1 MTLSEPNENDSGNAG
16 FSRRAFVKRASMTA
30 SLTFPTIVPASVIG
44 ANPPSDRIQ
53 LAAFGVGGRGTEVNG
68 TIARLE
74 GARYVAVCDAYAS
87 RRERAKKAWDTIY
100 GGDYVKMY
108 ANPWEV
114 LERSDIDAVVIT
126 TSDHW
131 HVPLAIAAA
140 RAKKDMY
147 VEKPLSVAMTWSLRL
162 REEIKRSGR
171 IFQYGTQQRSS
182 ALFRRPCE
190 LVRNGYIGKVQRV
203 DVWCHDISQQFE
215 EFKTRQ
221 WGSLRPVQAPAD
233 LDLDLWCGPSPL
245 KPYTADRCTQFGTY
259 HCPDYSMG
267 FIGGWGA
274 HPIDIM
280 QWGLDTD
287 GTSPVFYEGG
297 GSVPKFGLYRTVDT
311 WDITCCYANGIP
323 VRFLSERGCR
333 DIIMKYRKRYAGHG
347 TTFFGTEGW
356 ISVDRG
362 GMEASKESIL
372 TAKLGPNDKPLYES
386 AHHQRNFLD
395 CVRSRKPTISPLESA
410 IRSDTITHMTN
421 IVVRTGRP
429 VEWDPVKEQTL
440 NDAEASKFLDRPM
453 RKKWAV

>member
-1 MTLSEPNENDSGNAG
+1 MTLPAQNYNNRGNTG
-16 FSRRAFVKRASMTA
+16 GSRRAFVKQASRTA
-30 SLTFPTIVPASVIG
+30 GLTFPAIVPASVIG

-53 LAAFGVGGRGTEVNG
+53 LAAFGIGVRGTGVHGNFSKFQD
-68 TIARLE
+68 
-74 GARYVAVCDAYAS
+74 ARYVAICDAYTS
-87 RRERAKKAWDTIY
+87 RRERAKKAWDTVY

-108 ANPWEV
+108 SNPWEV
-114 LERSDIDAVVIT
+114 LQRSDIDAVVIT
-126 TSDHW
+126 TPDHW

-140 RAKKDMY
+140 RAKRDMY
-147 VEKPLSVAMTWSLRL
+147 VEKPLSVAMAWSLRL
-162 REEIKRSGR
+162 REELKRSGR

-182 ALFRRPCE
+182 ALFRKPCE
-190 LVRNGYIGKVQRV
+190 LVRNGYIGKLQRV
-203 DVWCHDISQQFE
+203 EVWCHDISQQFE
-215 EFKTRQ
+215 AFKTKQ
-221 WGSLRPVQAPAD
+221 WGSLRPVPTPAD

-245 KPYTADRCTQFGTY
+245 KPYTPDRCTEFGTY
-259 HCPDYSMG
+259 HCPDHSLG

-287 GTSPVFYEGG
+287 NTAPVFYEGG
-297 GSVPKFGLYRTVDT
+297 GTVPKFVLYRTVDT
-311 WDITCCYANGIP
+311 WDITCYYADGIP

-333 DIIMKYRKRYAGHG
+333 DVIMKYRKRYAGHG

-386 AHHQRNFLD
+386 SDHQRNFID
-395 CVRSRKPTISPLESA
+395 CVKSRKPTISPLESA
-410 IRSDTITHMTN
+410 IRSDTISHMTN

-429 VEWDPVKEQTL
+429 VQWDPVKEQIL

-453 RKKWAV
+453 RQKWEV